1 MNSVFRVIDA
11 NLNRVSEALRIIEE
25 LARFAQN
32 NKELTNQIKDLR
44 HKINN
49 IFSSEYSQLIT
60 SRDTVGDVGTD
71 IANFSERKSIMDLI
85 QANFKR
91 AQQALRV
98 LEEYSKLTHPTNA
111 NTFES
116 SRYKLYTLEKIMH
129 SEIIN
134 IYKTKHIENSLLY
147 LVTDRT
153 GFKNEEE
160 FLNAIASAIKG
171 GVKILQLREKNTP
184 TNEFIGLAK
193 IVKEICSHHDCIFI
207 VNDRVDVA
215 LAVNADG
222 VHLGQEDM
230 DLITAR
236 RILGN
241 QVIIGNSTHKPED
254 ALNAIKNGADYIGVG
269 PVFATPT
276 KPNRNAVGLEYVK
289 WASANVTIPF
299 FAIGGIN
306 NDNINEVIDSGAR
319 QVAVV
324 RALMK
329 SEDPEK
335 EANKMLNQLIMAS
348 NNNSVTNA

>member
-25 LARFAQN
+25 LARFIQN
-32 NKELTNQIKDLR
+32 NKVLTNQIKDLR
-44 HKINN
+44 HNINN
-49 IFSSEYSQLIT
+49 TLSSEYPQLIN
-60 SRDTVGDVGTD
+60 SRDTIGDVGTD
-71 IANFSERKSIMDLI
+71 IANFSERKSVIDII

-98 LEEYSKLTHPTNA
+98 LEEYSKLINTTNA
-111 NTFES
+111 NVFEQ
-116 SRYKLYTLEKIMH
+116 SRYKLYSLEKTMH
-129 SEIIN
+129 SEIMN
-134 IYKTKHIENSLLY
+134 IYKIKRLESSLLY

-153 GFKNEEE
+153 GFKNEEK
-160 FLNAIASAIKG
+160 FLNTIALAIKG

-184 TNEFIGLAK
+184 TNEFISLAK

-207 VNDRVDVA
+207 INDRVDIA

-236 RILGN
+236 KILGD

-276 KPNRNAVGLEYVK
+276 KPNRQAVGLEYVK
-289 WASANVTIPF
+289 WASENINIPF

-306 NDNINEVIDSGAR
+306 NDNINTVIESGAK

-329 SEDPEK
+329 SENPEK
-335 EANKMLNQLIMAS
+335 DANKMLNQL
-348 NNNSVTNA
+348 NNNSIKGSIS